1 MSGQDPKTKLMWLGA
16 FLLPLILVKASA
28 LLIGQPP
35 QGANAANGAATTVD
49 GGVIEIF
56 TPQWSSEQIAA
67 THRTEGLREMPF
79 GESPLLHVR
88 SNSGIDPI
96 DPPDRRKTIEPPDVS
111 VGMVLRSRFGNV
123 ALIDRKRY
131 RVGDAIGADGWFVEE
146 IDGVARSVL
155 IVHRESGEKATLVVP
170 LPRGR

>member
-1 MSGQDPKTKLMWLGA
+1 MSGQDPKTKLMGLGA
-16 FLLPLILVKASA
+16 FLLPLILVKGSA

-35 QGANAANGAATTVD
+35 QGANAANGAATTVN

-96 DPPDRRKTIEPPDVS
+96 DPPHRRTTIEPPDVS

-123 ALIDRKRY
+123 ALIEGKRY
-131 RVGDAIGADGWFVEE
+131 SAGDALGEDGWFVEE
-146 IDGVARSVL
+146 IDARSVS
-155 IVHRESGEKATLVVP
+155 IVHRESGKKATLVVP
-170 LPRGR
+170 MPR